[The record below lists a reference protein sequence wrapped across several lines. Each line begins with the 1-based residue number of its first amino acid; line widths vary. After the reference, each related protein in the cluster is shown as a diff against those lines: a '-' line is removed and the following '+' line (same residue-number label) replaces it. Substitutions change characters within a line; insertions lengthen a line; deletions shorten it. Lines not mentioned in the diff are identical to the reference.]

1 MTLRHRCL
9 HDPPHL
15 AGPASQVRHFF
26 KVGQPRAQG
35 KTILLCLAQ
44 QLAEKLA
51 GMADLLLKVVEEH
64 GDGAQLSLTDTFNWW
79 VGGWEW
85 GGRGGGC

>member
-51 GMADLLLKVVEEH
+51 GMADLLLKVVE
-64 GDGAQLSLTDTFNWW
+64 
-79 VGGWEW
+79 
-85 GGRGGGC
+85 